1 MADINIKAKMS
12 VDTGNSTEQIK
23 KVQDGLNNTKENT
36 KDSVKSFEK
45 LKGEIGNLSPALG
58 KAAGGAGTLNQAF
71 NLLKANPIIA
81 VIGILVGIVVALF
94 QKFKQMEAVSDALG
108 KAFGTLSGIFEAF
121 MSKILTPLIGGF
133 VKLVEFL
140 TSGVITVL
148 DALGVTS
155 KATAE
160 RFGEITEALDDLED
174 AQKNSAIAQAESNR
188 KLQEAREIAADANRP
203 IKERVTALREAAR
216 IEKEESDKVIE
227 LNRTKAKLMMEQI
240 ALEMGARADL
250 VNSIRN
256 GTIENLKAARAELA
270 SQANVNKE
278 KLYAIDQYIIAAE
291 NEAASRSK
299 IAKKTESQITGI
311 EKEEQA
317 KRLQQRKEHEEKLK
331 KLEEDRLKADHERIE
346 SAKNTFDNYIKGL
359 QGNIEEQKEKEKKI
373 LDEKAKDQSNFD
385 KVRANALAS
394 QTATTKQSEEE
405 LKKLNE
411 DNLLREKTK
420 QDALKASGE
429 ALVAVGNIIGQQ
441 TVAGKAL
448 GIAQATMN
456 TFLGITEIWR
466 NKTTLPEPFGT
477 IGKIAATVTAAAS
490 GFAAVR
496 GIIRTPVPGG
506 GGGGGGSVP
515 TMAAPVLPQ
524 QVSTTLSGQTIQNI
538 GNVAAGGVAR
548 SYVLQEDINNSKER
562 EARLQRA
569 ARLN

>member
-36 KDSVKSFEK
+36 KESAKTFEK

-58 KAAGGAGTLNQAF
+58 KAAGGAGMLNQAF

-108 KAFGTLSGIFEAF
+108 KAFGTLSGIFESF
-121 MSKILTPLIGGF
+121 MNKILTPLIDGF
-133 VKLVEFL
+133 VKLVELF
-140 TSGVITVL
+140 TSGVITAL
-148 DALGVTS
+148 DALGIAS
-155 KATAE
+155 SETAN

-174 AQKNSAIAQAESNR
+174 AQKDSAIAQAESNR
-188 KLQEAREIAADANRP
+188 RLAEAREIAADANRP

-278 KLYAIDQYIIAAE
+278 KLYAIDQFIIAAE
-291 NEAASRSK
+291 NEAASRAR
-299 IAKKTESQITGI
+299 IAKKTESQISGI
-311 EKEEQA
+311 EKEERA
-317 KRLQQRKEHEEKLK
+317 KRIQQKKDADAEVQRLEEERLK
-331 KLEEDRLKADHERIE
+331 KDRENLD
-346 SAKNTFDNYIKGL
+346 SQKNAFDNYIKGL
-359 QGNIEEQKEKEKKI
+359 QGTIEEQKEKEKKA
-373 LDEKAKDQSNFD
+373 LDERKKANEDFD

-394 QTATTKQSEEE
+394 QTATTKLNDEQ
-405 LKKLNE
+405 LKQLNE
-411 DNLLREKTK
+411 DNILREKTK
-420 QDALKASGE
+420 QDAYKASGD
-429 ALVAVGNIIGQQ
+429 ALVALGNVIGQQ
-441 TVAGKAL
+441 TIAGKAL
-448 GIAQATMN
+448 AIAQATMN
-456 TFLGITEIWR
+456 TFQGITEIWR

-477 IGKIAATVTAAAS
+477 IGKVAATVTAAAS

-496 GIIRTPVPGG
+496 GIIRTQVAGG
-506 GGGGGGSVP
+506 GGGGGAIP
-515 TMAAPVLPQ
+515 AMATPVLPQ

-538 GNVAAGGVAR
+538 GNAAAGGVAR
-548 SYVLQEDINNSKER
+548 SYVLQEDIDNSQER
-562 EARLQRA
+562 QMRLQRA